1 MQTAPKPAPDLL
13 RELNVWHAVAIVAGT
28 IIGSGIFRVP
38 GEMMKDVGSAGLVY
52 LVWIVG
58 GLLSFAGALTYAELG
73 AIKPWAGGEYVYI
86 RDAYGPLPGF
96 LYAWTWFLIAKPASI
111 ATVTTGIVDVLS
123 TFPRLSFLGGHIFS
137 LHLSSAK
144 SFEVTNGTLVA
155 IAATVLISGLN
166 YVGVRK
172 AGSFQLVFTTL
183 KVAMIVAIVFI
194 GFTAATGSWGNF
206 HTTFLGAKG
215 GMAGFMAALVA
226 ALWAYDGWNDLNM
239 VSGEISNPGRNIPI
253 ALIAGVALVAA
264 LYMGINAAVQYVLPA
279 SAIAGS
285 KVPAS
290 LATQIV
296 IGSLGAALVSAGMA
310 FSMFVTLN
318 GTIMSGGRVPFAV
331 ARDGYFFKKL
341 GEVHPR
347 FHTPALAIVVQAI
360 MAIALLLVG
369 GAFKDLFS
377 LAIFAE
383 WLFYM
388 IAASTIFVFR
398 KSEPDTPRPYRTWGY
413 PVVPA
418 LFIVAAAVLLFYT
431 FTDNLTNSFAGTLV
445 ILSGV
450 PVYWYFAKQKRAA

>member
-1 MQTAPKPAPDLL
+1 
-13 RELNVWHAVAIVAGT
+13 
-28 IIGSGIFRVP
+28 
-38 GEMMKDVGSAGLVY
+38 
-52 LVWIVG
+52 
-58 GLLSFAGALTYAELG
+58 
-73 AIKPWAGGEYVYI
+73 
-86 RDAYGPLPGF
+86 
-96 LYAWTWFLIAKPASI
+96 
-111 ATVTTGIVDVLS
+111 VDVLS
-123 TFPRLSFLGGHIFS
+123 TFPRLSFLSGHIFS
-137 LHLSSAK
+137 LHFSSTRT
-144 SFEVTNGTLVA
+144 FEVTHWTLVA
-155 IAATVLISGLN
+155 IAATMLISALN

-183 KVAMIVAIVFI
+183 KVGMIVAIIFI

-264 LYMGINAAVQYVLPA
+264 LYMGINAAVQFVLPA
-279 SAIAGS
+279 GGIAGA

-290 LATQIV
+290 LATQIA

-341 GEVHPR
+341 GDVHPR

-360 MAIALLLVG
+360 MAILLLLVG

-388 IAASTIFVFR
+388 IAASTIFKFR
-398 KSEPDTPRPYRTWGY
+398 IREPNTPRPYRAWGY
-413 PVVPA
+413 PVIPA
-418 LFIVAAAVLLFYT
+418 LFIVAAAVLLYYT
-431 FTDNLTNSFAGTLV
+431 FTDNLANSFAGTLV
-445 ILSGV
+445 ILAGV
-450 PVYWYFAKQKRAA
+450 PVYWYFAKQKRAV

>member
-1 MQTAPKPAPDLL
+1 MQTAPKPAPELL
-13 RELNVWHAVAIVAGT
+13 RELNVWHAVALVAGT

-38 GEMMKDVGSAGLVY
+38 GEMMKDVGSAGVVY

-111 ATVTTGIVDVLS
+111 ATVTTGIVDVLG
-123 TFPRLSFLGGHIFS
+123 TFPRLSFLGSHIFF
-137 LHLSSAK
+137 LHLTSTKA
-144 SFEVTNGTLVA
+144 FEVTNGTFVA
-155 IAATVLISGLN
+155 ITATILISALN

-172 AGSFQLVFTTL
+172 AGGFQLVFTTL
-183 KVAMIVAIVFI
+183 KVAMIVAIILI
-194 GFTAATGSWGNF
+194 GFTAASGSWGNF
-206 HTTFLGAKG
+206 HTTFGGAKG
-215 GMAGFMAALVA
+215 GLAGFMLALTA

-264 LYMGINAAVQYVLPA
+264 LYMGINAAVQYVMPA
-279 SAIAGS
+279 SAIAGA

-290 LATQIV
+290 LATQMA

-341 GEVHPR
+341 GDVHPR
-347 FHTPALAIVVQAI
+347 FHTPALAIVVQAV
-360 MAIALLLVG
+360 MAILLLLVG

-398 KSEPDTPRPYRTWGY
+398 VREPNTPRPYRTWGY

-418 LFIVAAAVLLFYT
+418 LFIVAAAILLYYT
-431 FTDNLTNSFAGTLV
+431 FTENLINSFAGTMV
-445 ILSGV
+445 ILAGV
-450 PVYWYFAKQKRAA
+450 PVYWYFAKQKRQT